1 VEGKCEP
8 IQHLR
13 AKPQNVPIK
22 LRGDVNVPG
31 ANGVMIEVTVIG
43 PDFRDRAI
51 GRETI
56 LFVAAQQLAGFR
68 LEMTPFEDGLTTLLI
83 ADQMMQT

>member
-1 VEGKCEP
+1 
-8 IQHLR
+8 
-13 AKPQNVPIK
+13 
-22 LRGDVNVPG
+22 
-31 ANGVMIEVTVIG
+31 MIEVTVIG